1 MGVKFQVCL
10 SLRCKDVFFV
20 GTFCLQ
26 QFNFSQ
32 NFPNSIIK
40 TGALSFNM
48 MTMMT
53 MMTIVIMD
61 DDDYIRIGAPQ
72 TPGSKTPYF
81 HSKDILSI
89 SQTSP
94 RTESKETIS
103 EVDPAL
109 AICCR
114 CFKFRLFAFLT
125 QSGSVLS
132 SAQS

>member
-1 MGVKFQVCL
+1 
-10 SLRCKDVFFV
+10 
-20 GTFCLQ
+20 
-26 QFNFSQ
+26 
-32 NFPNSIIK
+32 
-40 TGALSFNM
+40 M
-48 MTMMT
+48 MTMIM
-53 MMTIVIMD
+53 MMTLVIMD

-94 RTESKETIS
+94 RTESKETLS

-109 AICCR
+109 AICSR
-114 CFKFRLFAFLT
+114 CFKFRRFAFLT